1 MQGYTR
7 KIAYLYE
14 YKDGE
19 QMKSAGFVKVEARG
33 GVCRIDIHLK
43 SYCHTGEEAGK
54 VYIYFYYQK
63 HPVGIC
69 LGALESRNGALEWQG
84 ILDAENIQDKGV
96 SLAETRGIWVRRPD
110 HRQYVADWDDYPVDV
125 RRFLLFPSGGKK
137 CIRCPWFGSCE
148 RSMEHAVDRRG
159 EIYEGSHP
167 AGA

>member
-63 HPVGIC
+63 HPVTVIGLAGSKEEAIGIV
-69 LGALESRNGALEWQG
+69 AHM
-84 ILDAENIQDKGV
+84 IQK
-96 SLAETRGIWVRRPD
+96 LI
-110 HRQYVADWDDYPVDV
+110 
-125 RRFLLFPSGGKK
+125 
-137 CIRCPWFGSCE
+137 
-148 RSMEHAVDRRG
+148 
-159 EIYEGSHP
+159 
-167 AGA
+167 

>member
-63 HPVGIC
+63 HRKAATAHWSGRGYWTRKIFRTKEYLLRKPE
-69 LGALESRNGALEWQG
+69 ESG
-84 ILDAENIQDKGV
+84 
-96 SLAETRGIWVRRPD
+96 
-110 HRQYVADWDDYPVDV
+110 
-125 RRFLLFPSGGKK
+125 SGGR
-137 CIRCPWFGSCE
+137 IIA
-148 RSMEHAVDRRG
+148 SMWRTGTTTRWM
-159 EIYEGSHP
+159 
-167 AGA
+167 